1 MTGAA
6 LSALDTASSSAD
18 HLDPLL
24 LRVAEELKTPRKQPV
39 EPPPQLGA
47 DGRFEVL
54 ERLGTG
60 AMGSVFRAY
69 DARLERDVAIK
80 LPHADPTSAE
90 HLQSEARALARMD
103 HDNVVR
109 LFDVGSCDGAPFL
122 VMERLQGQSLA
133 ERLNRGPLPVDSAMG
148 IVLTVLRALH
158 HVHERGVIHRDVKPS
173 NVFLTRAGGVKLL
186 DFGLAHCGTRTQRG
200 LIAPAGD
207 VPPEVDDGAVAG
219 SPAYMAPEQWRGE
232 CQDERTDI
240 WAVGILMYQLF
251 MGGLPFE
258 AETLSGL
265 REQIC
270 SESITPRWRP
280 PDERVSGRLMA
291 VMDVCLAK
299 RQTARF
305 ATARELLMLLE
316 QVAAGEH

>member
-1 MTGAA
+1 MSGPQS
-6 LSALDTASSSAD
+6 SALDTASSSAD

-24 LRVAEELKTPRKQPV
+24 LRVAEELNTPRKLPV
-39 EPPPQLGA
+39 EAPAQLGA
-47 DGRFEVL
+47 DGRFEVM

-60 AMGSVFRAY
+60 AMGSVFRAH

-80 LPHADPTSAE
+80 LPHAGAASAE
-90 HLQSEARALARMD
+90 HLETEARALARMD

-109 LFDVGSCDGAPFL
+109 LFDVGSCDGRPFL
-122 VMERLQGQSLA
+122 VLERLEGESLA
-133 ERLNRGPLPVDSAMG
+133 ERLSRAPLPVASAMA
-148 IVLTVLRALH
+148 IVLTVLRGLH

-186 DFGLAHCGTRTQRG
+186 DFGLAHCGTRSKHG
-200 LIAPAGD
+200 LVAPAGD
-207 VPPEVDDGAVAG
+207 VPPTVEDDAVAG

-240 WAVGILMYQLF
+240 WAIGILMYQLF

-258 AETLSGL
+258 ADTLSAL

-270 SESITPRWRP
+270 SEATTPRWRP

-299 RQTARF
+299 RQNARF
-305 ATARELLMLLE
+305 ASARELLMLLE